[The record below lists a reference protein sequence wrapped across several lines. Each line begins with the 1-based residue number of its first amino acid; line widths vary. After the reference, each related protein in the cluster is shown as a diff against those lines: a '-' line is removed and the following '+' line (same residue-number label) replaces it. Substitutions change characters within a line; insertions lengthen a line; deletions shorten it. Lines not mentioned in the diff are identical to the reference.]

1 MNVKHATL
9 IIAALAAVLLVSCGG
24 GGGGGG
30 GVGPGPSGTFTF
42 TGAVVDEGAAPVAN
56 ASVLLSTSLGTT
68 GADGKF
74 TFQHLAAG
82 TYTLTV
88 LKSGFVMLSMLLPLD
103 STHNSQTFTL
113 HPTSTSLGV
122 TDINPPLGASSV
134 PVNTG
139 ITLTFNQ
146 PITPSSVSSDSFT
159 LTPATAIQSVTVAG
173 SQLIVLFAHEFSPST
188 QVTVSIRAG
197 ISSASSSM
205 PAFKTAFVCKNVD
218 DVAPL
223 VISATPPDG
232 STNVPI
238 NATISLSFNDDLD
251 PASIAAASIT
261 FFPVANPSV
270 TASGTALNV
279 TPQTDLAPSMPYIL
293 SVSGVTDTAGN
304 PMTPFTLHFTTG
316 TQRVVVAN
324 LRPAWDR
331 YGNRIYFSS
340 NRPTAGGH
348 YQIFSVSPD
357 GSNLTQIT
365 HAPFDNLEPTV
376 SFDGSEIA
384 YSSTRGGNQ
393 DIFAIDSAGTNE
405 IQLTTTPDFD
415 RQPSFS
421 GTFSM
426 LIAFATHRAGQWDI
440 YTMNRDGSGQQDAD
454 IGLSFDV
461 LQPAFHPFVD
471 SQILFVSD
479 TSGNLNVFKMSGLPD
494 APTITN
500 LTPALSSNESSP
512 AFSPDASR
520 ICFISDA
527 GGVKNIWLANY
538 DGSFPRQLTFSLQS
552 LDNPIFSPVSG
563 QDRILAEVHKSDGSV
578 DLAFFD
584 ANNGTL
590 IDYLTH
596 GGT

>member
-1 MNVKHATL
+1 MNLKRGTL
-9 IIAALAAVLLVSCGG
+9 VIAALAAVLLASCGG

-42 TGAVVDEGAAPVAN
+42 TGTVVDESAAAVAD
-56 ASVLLSTSLGTT
+56 ASVLLSTSLATT

-74 TFQHLAAG
+74 AFQHLAAG

-88 LKSGFVMLSMLLPLD
+88 FKRGFVMLSMLLPLD
-103 STHNSQTFTL
+103 AGQAAQTFTL
-113 HPTSTSLGV
+113 HATSTDLAV
-122 TDINPPLGASSV
+122 TDINPPLAATGV
-134 PVNTG
+134 PVNAAL
-139 ITLTFNQ
+139 TLTFNQ
-146 PITPSSVSSDSFT
+146 AIDPASVSADSFT
-159 LTPATAIQSVTVAG
+159 LTPATAIGSVTVAG
-173 SQLIVLFAHEFSPST
+173 QQVILIFAHEFAPST
-188 QVTVSIRAG
+188 QVTVSVRAG

-205 PAFKTAFVCKNVD
+205 PAFKTAFVCKSVD
-218 DVAPL
+218 DAAPL

-232 STNVPI
+232 ATNVPI
-238 NATISLSFNDDLD
+238 NATISLLFNDDLD
-251 PASIAAASIT
+251 PASVTAASIT
-261 FFPVANPSV
+261 FFPVANPNV

-316 TQRVVVAN
+316 TQRVVVQN
-324 LRPAWDR
+324 LHPAWDH

-348 YQIFSVSPD
+348 YQIFSVNPD
-357 GSNLTQIT
+357 GTGLVQVT
-365 HAPFDNLEPTV
+365 HAPYDNMEPTV

-405 IQLTTTPDFD
+405 IRLTTTPDFD

-471 SQILFVSD
+471 SQILFAAN
-479 TSGNLNVFKMSGLPD
+479 TSGNLDIFKMSGIPD

-500 LTPALSSNESSP
+500 LTPALSSNETSP

-527 GGVKNIWLANY
+527 GGVKNVWLANY
-538 DGSFPRQLTFSLQS
+538 DGSFPRQLTFSLQD